1 MSVRPKLVVL
11 FAATAMLASACTSS
25 TDSTTTAPTTVPV
38 PSTTSTSTTTTT
50 TTTTEPP
57 DPRLAEPL
65 PVDDGVM
72 VGQLDNGLTYYVR
85 ENFRP
90 GDRAELRLVV
100 NAGSAQEAADQSG
113 GAHFLEHML
122 FNGTE
127 RFPANELTR
136 VLEGFGARFGPDVNA
151 YTSFDETVYELS
163 VATDDPALL
172 DLALDVLLEWAA
184 KAAIEQSEVENERG
198 VVLEEWRLRSA
209 GLNGRIAQAYE
220 DVLLRGTGYEGQAP
234 IGDPEQ
240 LEVTNAAELRRFY
253 EDWYRPDLMAVVA
266 VGDFDADTVVAAIEE
281 RFSTI
286 EARTGPDRA
295 AVEVAPFEFDRVRT
309 LADADQPNASVEIYY
324 PTPSRVA
331 ETYGDR
337 KDGWALLVAND
348 MLATRLNDDVTRGD
362 APFLSVS
369 ATDFDYT
376 RGLQVTGLSADV
388 STTDVIPAIADLVME
403 VERALRHGYSES
415 EFDRAIAGWTAAVE
429 QFYNGRN
436 STQDVEYAGRY
447 VNNFLAGS
455 PILSAQDDFDIDSAI
470 LDSLTP
476 EDAVAA
482 LEGLVGASSR
492 VTVVI
497 GPSDGSVPDNLTI
510 ETAIALALAGR
521 IVPRDDDEAIGD
533 TLLAAPLPVAPVAEN
548 ELPLGITELVY
559 PNGVRVQY
567 LETDISA
574 NQLVMGARSP
584 GGLSRVADDDVVEG
598 SLAADVVA
606 RSGAGVFD
614 RVALETFLADKFVFV
629 APYIDVVEEGLF
641 GSAASEDLETMFQLI
656 HLQMV
661 APRLDDAATA
671 TVLQEIRPFAES
683 PGDIPGLATT
693 IEVISQRWGG
703 EPRYRVLPTPAE
715 LDEYDPA
722 AAARVLTDRF
732 GNAGDFVFSF
742 AGDFDSAELR
752 GLADEYLGTL
762 PSTDRD
768 DSVVDYQQDPPS
780 RIIDETI
787 AVGESEQGFVTFLFT
802 NELMRD
808 PLLDI
813 QLELLSLIS
822 DVKLRDRIREA
833 LAATYTPFLSVS
845 SSEDPDDIVETFLQV
860 SGDPEEL
867 DQIVDEALAVL
878 QILATDGPTDD
889 ELATAREQLGRQY
902 ELVSNEWWV
911 DRMLFYSARP
921 DEMPDSLFDVF
932 TLIDQTTTDD
942 LRSLAATTFPLDSY
956 VLVRQIPE

>member
-1 MSVRPKLVVL
+1 MSPRSKLTILVACL
-11 FAATAMLASACTSS
+11 ALAASACTSS
-25 TDSTTTAPTTVPV
+25 TDTTSSTSSSTTATPTT
-38 PSTTSTSTTTTT
+38 STTSTTTTQ
-50 TTTTEPP
+50 PP

-65 PVDDGVM
+65 PIDDGVTI
-72 VGQLDNGLTYYVR
+72 GKLDNGLTYYVR

-100 NAGSAQEAADQSG
+100 NAGSAQEAPDQSG

-136 VLEGFGARFGPDVNA
+136 VLESFGARFGPDVNA

-172 DLALDVLLEWAA
+172 ELAFDVLFEWAA

-234 IGDPEQ
+234 IGDPDQ
-240 LEVTNAAELRRFY
+240 LEITNAQELRRFY

-266 VGDFDADTVVAAIEE
+266 VGDFEADTVIAAIED
-281 RFSTI
+281 RFSSI
-286 EARTGPDRA
+286 ASRTGPVRDR
-295 AVEVAPFEFDRVRT
+295 VEVTPFEFDRVRT
-309 LADADQPNASVEIYY
+309 LADADQPSASVEIYY
-324 PTPSRVA
+324 PTPSRQPQ
-331 ETYGDR
+331 TFGDR

-348 MLATRLNDDVTRGD
+348 MLATRLNDDVTRGE

-376 RGLQVTGLSADV
+376 RGLQVTGLAADV
-388 STTDVIPAIADLVME
+388 SPAEVIPAIAGLVVE
-403 VERALRHGYSES
+403 VERALIHGYSQS

-436 STQDVEYAGRY
+436 STQDVEFAGRY
-447 VNNFLAGS
+447 VNHFLAGS
-455 PILSAQDDFDIDSAI
+455 PILSAQDDFEIDSEI
-470 LDSLTP
+470 LDGLTT
-476 EDAVAA
+476 EDALAA
-482 LEGLVGASSR
+482 LESLVGESAR

-497 GPSDGSVPDNLTI
+497 GPADGSVPDNVTI
-510 ETAIALALAGR
+510 EAAIALALAGT
-521 IVPRDDDEAIGD
+521 IGPRDDDETVGD
-533 TLLAAPLPVAPVAEN
+533 TLLAAPTPVAPLEQTS
-548 ELPLGITELVY
+548 LPLGITQLVY
-559 PNGVRVQY
+559 PNGVTVQY

-574 NQLVMGARSP
+574 NRLVMGGRSP
-584 GGLSRVADDDVVEG
+584 GGLSRLADEDVVEG
-598 SLAADVVA
+598 SLVADIVS

-614 RVALETFLADKFVFV
+614 RVALDTFLADKFVFV

-641 GSAASEDLETMFQLI
+641 GNAATEDLETMFQLI

-693 IEVISQRWGG
+693 IELISERWGS
-703 EPRYRVLPTPAE
+703 EPRYRVLPTPQE

-722 AAARVLTDRF
+722 AAGRVLTDRF
-732 GNAGDFVFSF
+732 GNAGDFVFTF
-742 AGDFDSAELR
+742 AGDFDGAELR
-752 GLADEYLGTL
+752 RLADLYLGTL
-762 PSTDRD
+762 PGADRD
-768 DSVVDYQQDPPS
+768 DSVVDYQQDPPAEV
-780 RIIDETI
+780 IDKTI
-787 AVGESEQGFVTFLFT
+787 AVGDSEQGFVTFLFT
-802 NELMRD
+802 NELARD
-808 PLLDI
+808 PLVDI
-813 QLELLSLIS
+813 QLELLSLIT

-845 SSEDPDDIVETFLQV
+845 ASEEPDEIVETFLQV
-860 SGDPEEL
+860 SGDPDEL
-867 DQIVDEALAVL
+867 DQIVDEAITVL
-878 QILATDGPTDD
+878 QVLANDGPTDD
-889 ELATAREQLGRQY
+889 ELATAKEQLGRQY

-921 DEMPDSLFDVF
+921 DEMPDSLFENF
-932 TLIDQTTTDD
+932 GLIDRTTSDD
-942 LRSLAATTFPLDSY
+942 LRRLAATAFPLDGY
-956 VLVRQIPE
+956 VLVRQIPG